1 MLTCLADVI
10 EFRLINFNDFLS
22 GYDINYY
29 FLGRMN
35 IVKYVKNDFLQKLG
49 TLTLIV
55 VHKTE
60 IVFMLKGTPFR
71 QLN

>member
-1 MLTCLADVI
+1 MLACLADVI
-10 EFRLINFNDFLS
+10 EFRLINFNNFLS

-49 TLTLIV
+49 TLNLTLV
-55 VHKTE
+55 Y
-60 IVFMLKGTPFR
+60 
-71 QLN
+71 